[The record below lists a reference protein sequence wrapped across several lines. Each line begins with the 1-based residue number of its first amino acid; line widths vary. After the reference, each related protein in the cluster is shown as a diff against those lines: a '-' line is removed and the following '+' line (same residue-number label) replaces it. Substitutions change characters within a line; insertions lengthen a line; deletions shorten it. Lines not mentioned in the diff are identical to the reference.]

1 MKILH
6 IKKQLSKK
14 NYSISSLIIYIS
26 SIKSF
31 TKKDISIAIS
41 KFEKKFFRIS
51 KDVSIISVNNWV
63 NFFFSKLNKFNF
75 FHLLVI
81 WSLLQILTV
90 LFCVNKKT
98 NVFVH
103 PHGMLLHDALKS
115 EVGLPYF
122 KTDFPRYSVFFFQ
135 RVNFI
140 AITNQEKEAIRY
152 FFKKSKIFLF

>member
-6 IKKQLSKK
+6 LTDQLSKK

-31 TKKDISIAIS
+31 SKKDISIASS

-63 NFFFSKLNKFNF
+63 NFFSSKLNKFNF
-75 FHLLVI
+75 VHVHGI

-90 LFCVNKKT
+90 LFCINKKT

-115 EVGLPYF
+115 GGWIKYIL
-122 KTDFPRYSVFFFQ
+122 KLISLGILSFFFS
-135 RVNFI
+135 
-140 AITNQEKEAIRY
+140 E
-152 FFKKSKIFLF
+152 